1 MKKKTLWLLVV
12 LVGILVFGA
21 VAYFLFFVKGIDSS
35 KTLTQDNFVLTY
47 TYQGENRWDYTV
59 TGTLPTPCYAV
70 NTDATVMESYPE
82 QVQIT
87 VSVQEE
93 PTDGVCST
101 VIQNYSYEGTF
112 SASKLAKISFNVE

>member
-21 VAYFLFFVKGIDSS
+21 IAYFLFFVKEIDSS
-35 KTLTQDNFVLTY
+35 KTLTQDDFVLTY
-47 TYQGENRWDYTV
+47 TYKGENKWNYSI

-70 NTDATVMESYPE
+70 TTDAVVMESYPE

-101 VIQNYSYEGTF
+101 VIQDYSYEGVF
-112 SASKLAKISFNVE
+112 SASSKATVKLIVR